1 MSEKLTVS
9 DLIIKAERASASAT
23 VLLNLGDVDGAS
35 NRAYY
40 AMFDAARA
48 AILSLNLP
56 GRLSI
61 GKTHRGTLSAFSE
74 HFVKTGLVS
83 HDLGLLLKHA
93 ETFRYIADYEGGS
106 VNLEDAHDIV
116 QKGNVFVA
124 SMRELL
130 FSKSTDPIQP
140 PDISLED

>member
-23 VLLNLGDVDGAS
+23 ALLNLGDVDGAS

-56 GRLSI
+56 GRLNI

-106 VNLEDAHDIV
+106 VNLEDAYDIV
-116 QKGNVFVA
+116 QKSNVFVA
-124 SMRELL
+124 SMRVLL
-130 FSKSTDPIQP
+130 FSQPNDIAQP
-140 PDISLED
+140 PHISHED